1 MSTTI
6 DNKIVEMSFN
16 NTDFEKNAQQ
26 SIETTEKLKKSLNF
40 DGVGKGLEQI
50 SSAAKGCDLSVLT
63 TAASAVGEKFDS
75 MKVIA
80 VLALQDIYNMAT
92 RTASQLVNLFAIEP
106 VSSGFEEYELKM
118 GSVQTIMASTN
129 EDLST
134 VNAYLDELNTYADKT
149 IYSFA
154 DMTNNIGKFTNAG
167 VSLDKAVAAIQGI
180 SNEAAVS
187 GANTNEASRAMY
199 NFAQALSAGYVKL
212 IDWKSIEN
220 ANMATVEFKN
230 ELIDTA
236 VELGNL
242 EKQADGTYKVLTQSS
257 TGSTMDE
264 TISATQNFN
273 DSLQYQW
280 MTTDV
285 LVETLNDYADETTAI
300 GKKAFAAATEVK
312 TFSMMMD
319 TLTESAGS
327 GWTETWEVLVGDFNE
342 AKTFWT
348 DLTNY
353 FDAIIGSMSTARN
366 NLLQGSLASGFDLI
380 EKKVENA
387 GINVD
392 DFENKI
398 KELGN
403 ASGVAVDDIINQAG
417 SMGQA
422 FADGTLSTDLITQ
435 AINELGASN
444 DLTEKTIKSLN
455 DSASNMFDNLE
466 AKSGRT
472 LLQESL
478 FNVLNSIKTVI
489 DSISSAWNRVEEGFT
504 ASKIYGVIQKI
515 NTATS
520 NFKAYIDE
528 NLADPWLDVES
539 AITNSGLS
547 MDEFQ
552 SRLIEAGNQ
561 NGVDVQALI
570 DQYGSLEECFANNAI
585 STDLVT
591 QAYENL
597 ANETTSTTQ
606 TVTKTIDDLS
616 ETLDYYQNVVDEVWN
631 GDWKNAPERYQLLAE
646 AGYDYQKVQ
655 ALVNRTVDQHRLTL
669 EDLNEVGID
678 TTETTEEEV
687 EALNELAESARES
700 GKSVNEALNKM
711 GHKTGLQIAVEA
723 VHDVFASLKTVVSS
737 VVESFKNVFFDSSLF
752 SKLADD
758 AYSLVSYIQSQTK
771 ELSSYVTEHVESIKA
786 VFTEVFDAIKTVAVS
801 TYKSFR
807 TVFSDTSVFDGIK
820 NTLAGVISQA
830 GTLISQLA
838 SYISSH
844 GTEIEKTITGILK
857 VIKSLG
863 KNAGSIV
870 SGLLKVFNK
879 LFGEVSKALPDVLKL
894 SAGMGDFFS
903 ELADGID
910 VSDKITEFFNWLSEN
925 LPSIPGLISDIID
938 KLKELLPIDDLLN
951 NVKNALEPFTTFDTS
966 INLSAPSTLA
976 DWIYSAIEAIQSGSI
991 DLYGAISSMGQGI
1004 CDAIASAVSY
1014 VKEHGI
1020 QSVLSALSSGG
1031 SGLKDAISSVG
1042 DGIGSAVSGVT
1053 DSVWSFLGDLGRAA
1067 LTIVPIVGSFYM
1079 LNEMVKGL
1087 KQIEKIVSQYVVP
1100 IKQSINELLNTCTGF
1115 VSTLNKQATEL
1126 GNALKTAIWSESL
1139 INIAIALG
1147 VIALAIAGFFAMA
1160 SANPEALKTAM
1171 DDVCTILGLII
1182 VLVIVAQKM
1191 DPTSAA
1197 VMQSASAIVLAVGV
1211 SIKLIA
1217 SALSDIASI
1226 DSSNLTAAR
1235 RTLEV
1240 VAIILLAIVV
1250 VIMKIAAAHPTLET
1264 SSGVIKQIGNLLL
1277 KIGASFLLIA
1287 LGMKIIGSM
1296 DDSAY
1301 QKAMFTIT
1309 IVMLLMAGLC
1319 AESFLMSLSKVA
1331 GASDTFKNA
1340 GSAMVGIA
1348 ASMLIIAGVI
1358 YILGNMDPAAALKGV
1373 VILSAVAVLLS
1384 GLMVVYA
1391 ICSRISGGNSMGTLG
1406 LLGVAASLG
1415 IIAGIAILCGQ
1426 VDPAQFRRGYECVEQ
1441 LAVLVEK
1448 ILLVTTIINKI
1459 GGSGSLGGAASL
1471 LALSVMI
1478 GILAA
1483 LSIMMGLVDP
1493 ETFWRGY
1500 TCVAALAAIAAGL
1513 AYACSFMKLDK
1524 DQSSMMTSLL
1534 QLAAVI
1540 AVLGVIAVAF
1550 TFIDQDKL
1558 YSAVGALSILMIV
1571 FGLMGV
1577 LLNSS
1582 QSMDKNGAVNIVIMV
1597 AAVAALSGLVYAL
1610 TQVPN
1615 PQYVL
1620 PIAIGLSALM
1630 LTLSVAMKNLQ
1641 KLDDVK
1647 IDDSVVFTLGILAGA
1662 VAGLAIVIAVLT
1674 TLFGNGNIA
1683 MATTLAGS
1691 MCALII
1697 ALSAAML
1704 VMSKMDRN
1712 SFSDSTQKTLIKMA
1726 AIMGVLGIVVA
1737 ACCNFGGNGNIAMAT
1752 AIASSMGVM
1761 INALASA
1768 MLILSLMPR
1777 NSFSDSTQKTLIK
1790 MAVIMGALGIVVA
1803 ACCNFGGNGNIAMA
1817 TTIALSMGAMIN
1829 ALASA
1834 MLILSLMK
1842 NTTIDSSILVTLGIL
1857 TAIMVVLGGLVT
1869 LLATTIS
1876 VDQCIQVATISGSMS
1891 VMIVALAAAAT
1902 ILGGYRG
1909 TAAAGIEGVGVFT
1922 ALVTAIVALAA
1933 LLGELDTIL
1942 NGGLGDAVST
1952 GMDILVTIAEKVG
1965 EAIGKFV
1972 GAIGV
1977 GLTEQLKTMATNV
1990 STAMMTL
1997 SVGSQAMNEDAVSKI
2012 SMFSEALLKLG
2023 EAGLADA
2030 IANLL
2035 GAGSIDLVGTLTK
2048 MGQGVS
2054 AFCTA
2059 IGGTDLS
2066 NAETGANAIKTLC
2079 EGLSSIPKE
2088 GGLLSG
2094 LLGDANYD
2102 KFASGAEE
2110 LGKMLP
2116 KFVEAVGDVNT
2127 DSVQPSCD
2135 ALSTLITTLSNLP
2148 DTGGWLQQLTGT
2160 KDYGKFAENLEAIG
2174 KALPA
2179 YVTAVGDISTE
2190 NVEPS
2195 CNALAKII
2203 QTMSDLP
2210 EEGGWLAN
2218 ITGGKMDME
2227 SFVNNLSGLGSA
2239 LKAYCDNLKDADLN
2253 TGYQGAVA
2261 IANIV
2266 NTLKSMQEANVDT
2279 TVVTKFK
2286 SAIDA
2291 LKQVDLAGLNET
2303 YSAENT
2309 GIFSNLGSSIFD
2321 QLKQSIES
2329 IDFTSLGTTLSSKL
2343 SEGIST
2349 AMSGASATTDTSFV
2363 SAIAQSLYNADSVQQ
2378 FTTVGVNL
2386 ANMFKNGL
2394 QQGFTSSDG
2403 SGISIDSIIS
2413 SLTSAID
2420 GQSQAMITAGTNLGN
2435 WFKNGFTQA
2444 FNSVDSLDTSISA
2457 LVSNLDGHYQDFY
2470 TAGTNMANAFR
2481 DGFDA
2486 TIGTLNVPINT
2497 VVSQVDSA
2505 SGEFTTSGASAMS
2518 NYADGMSG
2526 NTGLA
2531 ATQASYASSNAASAA
2546 SSGSGSFYAPGASA
2560 MISYASGMTSGG
2572 NYATAAMTVI
2582 NAATYIT
2589 AMSASGTYMSAGTG
2603 LANAFA
2609 SGLSAGSGMASAA
2622 ATIVAAA
2629 ACAAI
2634 SIGDAIFYAAGYNAA
2649 LGFSNGISSGSF
2661 AAVIAAR
2668 AMANAASNAAQKA
2681 LDEHSPSKVFFGIGD
2696 YAAQGLALG
2705 MEDRTNMV
2713 ERAGANIATS
2723 AIAGYNSVAGGS
2735 LFDMNTSIIPSIDY
2749 ASISSN
2755 TGKLDFSATMNRLI
2769 ADPVKTSAD
2778 RMAETQ
2784 ARFEASN
2791 QKIVDGLSAV
2801 QNDLSA
2807 YTTAVANSETA
2818 MYLDGKKVASSL
2830 AKPMNK
2836 AMGTLAR
2843 QSKL

>member
-285 LVETLNDYADETTAI
+285 LVETLNEYADETTAI

-380 EKKVENA
+380 EKKVKNA

-528 NLADPWLDVES
+528 NLADPWVDVES
-539 AITNSGLS
+539 AITDSGLS

-631 GDWKNAPERYQLLAE
+631 GDWKNAPERYQLLAD

-771 ELSSYVTEHVESIKA
+771 ELSSYVTEHVENIKA

-844 GTEIEKTITGILK
+844 GNEIEKTITGILK

-863 KNAGSIV
+863 KDAGSIV

-1100 IKQSINELLNTCTGF
+1100 IKQSINELLNTCTSF

-1126 GNALKTAIWSESL
+1126 GKALKTAIWSESL

-1147 VIALAIAGFFAMA
+1147 IIALAIAGFFAMA

-1301 QKAMFTIT
+1301 QKAMWTIT

-1500 TCVAALAAIAAGL
+1500 GCVAALAAIAAGL
-1513 AYACSFMKLDK
+1513 AYACSFMKLDQG
-1524 DQSSMMTSLL
+1524 QSSMMTSLL

-1630 LTLSVAMKNLQ
+1630 LALSVAMKNLQ
-1641 KLDDVK
+1641 KLNDVK

-1662 VAGLAIVIAVLT
+1662 VAGLAIVIAVLSN
-1674 TLFGNGNIA
+1674 LFGNGNIA

-1704 VMSKMDRN
+1704 IMSKMDRN
-1712 SFSDSTQKTLIKMA
+1712 SFSDSTQETLIKMA

-1737 ACCNFGGNGNIAMAT
+1737 ACCN
-1752 AIASSMGVM
+1752 
-1761 INALASA
+1761 L
-1768 MLILSLMPR
+1768 
-1777 NSFSDSTQKTLIK
+1777 
-1790 MAVIMGALGIVVA
+1790 
-1803 ACCNFGGNGNIAMA
+1803 GGNGNIAMA
-1817 TTIALSMGAMIN
+1817 TTIALSMGVMIN

-1857 TAIMVVLGGLVT
+1857 TAIMAVLGGLVT
-1869 LLATTIS
+1869 FLATTIS
-1876 VDQCIQVATISGSMS
+1876 VDQCIQVATISGAMS

-1902 ILGGYRG
+1902 ILGGYQG
-1909 TAAAGIEGVGVFT
+1909 TAAAGVEGVGVFT

-1942 NGGLGDAVST
+1942 NGGLGDAVSA

-1965 EAIGKFV
+1965 EAIGKLV

-1990 STAMMTL
+1990 SVAMMTL
-1997 SVGSQAMNEDAVSKI
+1997 SIGSQAMNEDAVSKI

-2035 GAGSIDLVGTLTK
+2035 GAGDIDLVGTLTK

-2160 KDYGKFAENLEAIG
+2160 KDYGKFAENLEALG

-2195 CNALAKII
+2195 CNALTKII

-2239 LKAYCDNLKDADLN
+2239 LKAYCDNLKDAGLD

-2457 LVSNLDGHYQDFY
+2457 LVSNLGGHYQDFY
-2470 TAGTNMANAFR
+2470 TAGTNMANGFR

-2582 NAATYIT
+2582 NAAVYIT

-2634 SIGDAIFYAAGYNAA
+2634 SIGNAIFYAAGYNAA
-2649 LGFSNGISSGSF
+2649 LGFANGISSGSF
-2661 AAVIAAR
+2661 AAVIAAS
-2668 AMANAASNAAQKA
+2668 AMAHAASNAAQKA

>member
-118 GSVQTIMASTN
+118 GAVQTIMASTN

-220 ANMATVEFKN
+220 ANMATVEFKQQ
-230 ELIDTA
+230 LINTA

-242 EKQADGTYKVLTQSS
+242 EQQADGTYKVLTQSS
-257 TGSTMDE
+257 TGSTMDDA
-264 TISATQNFN
+264 ISATQNFN

-327 GWTETWEVLVGDFNE
+327 GWTETWEILVGDFNE
-342 AKTFWT
+342 AKVFWT

-353 FDAIIGSMSTARN
+353 FDAIIGNMSTARN

-380 EKKVENA
+380 EKKVEKA

-422 FADGTLSTDLITQ
+422 FADGSLSTDLITQ
-435 AINELGASN
+435 AISELGASN
-444 DLTEKTIKSLN
+444 KLTEKTIKSLN
-455 DSASNMFDNLE
+455 DSATNMFDNLE

-489 DSISSAWNRVEEGFT
+489 DSIASAWNRVEEGFT

-539 AITNSGLS
+539 AITDSGLS

-597 ANETTSTTQ
+597 ANETTTTTQ

-771 ELSSYVTEHVESIKA
+771 ELSSYVTEHVENIKA

-844 GTEIEKTITGILK
+844 GNEIEKTITGILK

-879 LFGEVSKALPDVLKL
+879 LFGEVSNALPDVLKL

-1100 IKQSINELLNTCTGF
+1100 IKQSINELLNTCTSF

-1126 GNALKTAIWSESL
+1126 GKALKTAIWSESL

-1171 DDVCTILGLII
+1171 NDVCTILGLII

-1240 VAIILLAIVV
+1240 VALILLVIVV

-1301 QKAMFTIT
+1301 QKAMYTIT

-1426 VDPAQFRRGYECVEQ
+1426 VDPAQFQRGYECVTQ

-1459 GGSGSLGGAASL
+1459 GGSGSVGGAASL

-1500 TCVAALAAIAAGL
+1500 GCVAALAAIAAGL

-1524 DQSSMMTSLL
+1524 GQSSMMTSLL

-1597 AAVAALSGLVYAL
+1597 VAVAALSGLVYAL

-1630 LTLSVAMKNLQ
+1630 LALSVAMKNLQ
-1641 KLDDVK
+1641 KLNDVK

-1662 VAGLAIVIAVLT
+1662 VAGLAIVIAVLSN
-1674 TLFGNGNIA
+1674 LFGNGNIA

-1712 SFSDSTQKTLIKMA
+1712 SFSDSTQETLIKMA

-1737 ACCNFGGNGNIAMAT
+1737 VCCN
-1752 AIASSMGVM
+1752 
-1761 INALASA
+1761 L
-1768 MLILSLMPR
+1768 
-1777 NSFSDSTQKTLIK
+1777 
-1790 MAVIMGALGIVVA
+1790 
-1803 ACCNFGGNGNIAMA
+1803 GGNGNIAMA
-1817 TTIALSMGAMIN
+1817 TTIALSMGIMIN

-1842 NTTIDSSILVTLGIL
+1842 NATIDSSILVTLGIL
-1857 TAIMVVLGGLVT
+1857 TAIMAILGALVT

-1876 VDQCIQVATISGSMS
+1876 VDQCIQVATISGAMS

-1902 ILGGYRG
+1902 ILGGYQG
-1909 TAAAGIEGVGVFT
+1909 TAAAGVEGVGVFT
-1922 ALVTAIVALAA
+1922 VLVTAIVALAA

-1942 NGGLGDAVST
+1942 NGGLGDAVSA

-1990 STAMMTL
+1990 STAMMIL
-1997 SVGSQAMNEDAVSKI
+1997 SIGSQAMNEDAVSKI

-2023 EAGLADA
+2023 EAGLVDA

-2035 GAGSIDLVGTLTK
+2035 GAGNIDLVGTLTM

-2135 ALSTLITTLSNLP
+2135 ALGTLITTLSNLP

-2160 KDYGKFAENLEAIG
+2160 KDYGKFAENLESLG

-2195 CNALAKII
+2195 CNALTKII

-2210 EEGGWLAN
+2210 DQGGWLAN

-2227 SFVNNLSGLGSA
+2227 SFINNLSGLGSG
-2239 LKAYCDNLKDADLN
+2239 LKAYCDNLKDANLD

-2279 TVVTKFK
+2279 SVVTKFK

-2291 LKQVDLAGLNET
+2291 LKQVDLTGLNET

-2349 AMSGASATTDTSFV
+2349 ALSGASATTDTSFV

-2444 FNSVDSLDTSISA
+2444 FNSVDSLDTSIGA
-2457 LVSNLDGHYQDFY
+2457 LVSNLGGHYQDFY

-2505 SGEFTTSGASAMS
+2505 SGEFSTSGASAMS
-2518 NYADGMSG
+2518 NYADGMSA

-2531 ATQASYASSNAASAA
+2531 ATQASYASSNAASTA
-2546 SSGSGSFYAPGASA
+2546 SNGSGSFYAPGVSA
-2560 MISYASGMTSGG
+2560 MISYASGMASGG

-2582 NAATYIT
+2582 DAAVYIK
-2589 AMSASGTYMSAGTG
+2589 AMSASGTYMSAGTA
-2603 LANAFA
+2603 LVNSFA
-2609 SGLSAGSGMASAA
+2609 GGLSAGSNTAHAA
-2622 ATIVAAA
+2622 ASVVVAA

-2634 SIGDAIFYAAGYNAA
+2634 AVGNAVFYTAGYNAA
-2649 LGFSNGISSGSF
+2649 LGFANGISSGSF
-2661 AAVIAAR
+2661 AAVIAAT
-2668 AMANAASNAAQKA
+2668 AMATAASNAAKSA
-2681 LDEHSPSKVFFGIGD
+2681 LNEHSPSRVFFGIGD

-2749 ASISSN
+2749 AAISSN

-2818 MYLDGKKVASSL
+2818 MYVDGNKLASSIV
-2830 AKPMNK
+2830 KPMNK
-2836 AMGTLAR
+2836 QLGIL
-2843 QSKL
+2843 SKRNR